1 MHRSVTY
8 GILGDG
14 RVARH
19 VSAYFNLLGIL
30 HLNWAR
36 RTAQTTGVSPEE
48 ALKEAQI
55 ILVLLKDDAIESFI
69 QEHPLLKSRP
79 LVHFSGSLVTSLA
92 IGVHPLMTF
101 GPETYDLSTYEAI
114 PFILEEG
121 EITFAE
127 LFPGLSNPHY
137 TLPKDLKPLYHA
149 LCVMS
154 GNFTT
159 ILWQKLFRD
168 FQERL
173 DLPPDVALPYLRQ
186 VTANLHSLPTQALTG
201 PLVRRDRATIA
212 SNLEALSGD
221 EFEGVYRAFVAAIA
235 PEVLVS

>member
-19 VSAYFNLLGIL
+19 VSAYFDLLGIL
-30 HLNWAR
+30 HVNWAR
-36 RTAQTTGVSPEE
+36 RSAQAMGVSPEE
-48 ALKEAQI
+48 ALQEAQV

-69 QEHPLLKSRP
+69 REHPLLQNRP
-79 LVHFSGSLVTSLA
+79 LVHFSGSLVTPLA
-92 IGVHPLMTF
+92 IGAHPLMTF
-101 GPETYDLSTYEAI
+101 GPETYDSSTYEAI
-114 PFILEEG
+114 PFVLDEG
-121 EITFAE
+121 EFTFSE
-127 LFPGLSNPHY
+127 LFPDLDNPHY
-137 TLPKDLKPLYHA
+137 TLPKELRPLYHA

-168 FQERL
+168 FPERL
-173 DLPPDVALPYLRQ
+173 GLPPDLALPYLRQ
-186 VTANLHSLPTQALTG
+186 VTANLQSLPAQALTG
-201 PLVRRDRATIA
+201 PLARRDSATIA

-235 PEVLVS
+235 PEVLNS